1 MQCYTLII
9 IDHDA
14 RPYAHL
20 SSTPTPGKCI
30 DHAAMM
36 AELFGGVPQAEL
48 ASLRDALAKR
58 SEAQDSTGTRYYVI
72 ANNLD

>member
-14 RPYAHL
+14 RPYANL
-20 SSTPTPGKCI
+20 SSTPEKCI

-58 SEAQDSTGTRYYVI
+58 GEAQDSTGARYYVI

>member
-14 RPYAHL
+14 RPYIHL
-20 SSTPTPGKCI
+20 SSTPDKCI

-36 AELFGGVPQAEL
+36 AELFGGVPQSEL

-58 SEAQDSTGTRYYVI
+58 GEAQDSTGTRYYVI